1 MSIDADILQLYF
13 YIVVSS
19 YGTGQRLDHEK
30 YDSMYDPT
38 HPLTS
43 DIPLNNRGDPWDARH
58 SDDIP
63 LTARYEHD
71 RGDSF
76 ASIDTITAD
85 KARGPPYAPYGGA
98 PYPSEPNVAYTQ
110 EPNPTPHVADSYYYS
125 GGYNA
130 GGSMPRPEAVQP
142 HPGA

>member
-1 MSIDADILQLYF
+1 MLTVQRLLDEAHTTPQLYF

-38 HPLTS
+38 YPLTS
-43 DIPLNNRGDPWDARH
+43 DIPLNNRGDPWDARQ

-63 LTARYEHD
+63 LTSRYQHGRE
-71 RGDSF
+71 DSF
-76 ASIDTITAD
+76 ASVDHITAD
-85 KARGPPYAPYGGA
+85 KPYDPYGG
-98 PYPSEPNVAYTQ
+98 PSYPSGALTQ
-110 EPNPTPHVADSYYYS
+110 EPNPTPYVQDSYYS
-125 GGYNA
+125 SYNA
-130 GGSMPRPEAVQP
+130 GGSMSHPGMAQP